1 MIQKTIKMI
10 KNIFFFFL
18 LAISSI
24 NLNAQTSYQ
33 LPKVL
38 ILTTGDGAGR
48 GTVSDGVVLALQSF
62 NKMGVFVRLENRS
75 ALLKPDLLAEYSI
88 LIIPTIP
95 GYHDKP
101 YKNALTYMS
110 DMEMQNINDWVKNG
124 GTLLTDVNAG
134 RNTLKKYD
142 RVLNDGVLDQADWLL
157 AKSFGVKLKEVNI
170 SSFVLKDNN
179 LHIWNNKISIP
190 NKMGK
195 WLLVP
200 IKTES
205 NIEAPMQWKNGNSN
219 LHALTVHP
227 YGKGKVIMLPTF
239 YLLHPKKD
247 AGLSTEKQ
255 IDRFYKFVYNQ
266 SIGNHQY
273 TIQLL
278 PWKDAHTSAYCQT
291 FDDGGNMEQY
301 QRIIHFTN
309 QNKLPTV
316 FFVTPHIN
324 TATIKL
330 LKSAPYISIQGH
342 SFNHPDFRKLNFSE
356 TENEFLMNRL
366 FWKKKFMG
374 FRFPYVS
381 NSFWGMYS
389 MNKLDFKYD
398 TSIAAN
404 HLEFIRGSVVP
415 YNIPIF
421 KDDFYQ
427 TLDLF
432 EISQIYHSDWF
443 FYQKVLEK
451 APYTEAQ
458 QKLDADRFRKY
469 LFRYFSEVVQP
480 NNGVMVYLGHP
491 MYSGISDTT
500 LQPLKDFLAY
510 IKEQNVWITS
520 LNTVAERWN
529 KLKNLNVQ
537 IEENNR
543 TVKIFLDT
551 HGEKIEGLSIKLSQ
565 KPTKITCD
573 TKYKLKRM
581 GEAYYLILDVNRKN
595 VITLHY

>member
-1 MIQKTIKMI
+1 MI
-10 KNIFFFFL
+10 KQIALIFLFTVFSMF
-18 LAISSI
+18 
-24 NLNAQTSYQ
+24 AQAQLTYQ

-38 ILTTGDGAGR
+38 ILTTGDGSGR

-75 ALLKPDLLAEYSI
+75 ALLKPDLLSKYSI

-95 GYHDKP
+95 DYHDKP
-101 YKNALTYMS
+101 LKNALTYMS
-110 DMEMQNINDWVKNG
+110 DLEMQNINEWVKKG

-142 RVLNDGVLDQADWLL
+142 RVLNDGVLDQSDWLL
-157 AKSFGVKLKEVNI
+157 AKSFGVKLREI
-170 SSFVLKDNN
+170 DIASFILKDND
-179 LHIWNNKISIP
+179 LHIWNNEIIIP
-190 NKMGK
+190 NKIGK
-195 WLLVP
+195 WLLIPV
-200 IKTES
+200 KTER
-205 NIEAPMQWKNGNSN
+205 NTETPMHWKTANGN
-219 LHALTVHP
+219 LPALTVHL

-255 IDRFYKFVYNQ
+255 IEHFYQFVYNQ
-266 SIGNHQY
+266 NIGNRQY

-291 FDDGGNMEQY
+291 FDDGGTITQY
-301 QRIIHFTN
+301 KRIIHFTN

-316 FFVTPHIN
+316 FFVTPHIDS
-324 TATIKL
+324 AAAKL
-330 LKSAPYISIQGH
+330 LINAPYISIQGH

-366 FWKKKFMG
+366 FWKKKFTG

-381 NSFWGMYS
+381 NSFWGMYW

-404 HLEFIRGSVVP
+404 HMDFIRGAVVP

-427 TLDLF
+427 TLDLL

-451 APYTEAQ
+451 APYNEQQ
-458 QKLDADRFRKY
+458 QKQDAERFRRY

-491 MYSGISDTT
+491 MYSGISETT
-500 LQPLKDFLAY
+500 LQPLQNFLAY

-529 KLKNLNVQ
+529 KLKKLDVQ
-537 IEENNR
+537 IKENHR
-543 TVKIFLDT
+543 KVKIHLDT
-551 HGEKIEGLSIKLSQ
+551 HGEIIKGLSLKLNQ
-565 KPTKITCD
+565 KPTKISYD
-573 TKYKLKRM
+573 MKFKMKKY
-581 GEAYYLILDVNRKN
+581 GELYYLILDVNHKK
-595 VITLHY
+595 VITLHF